1 MGIKQLSKVVADI
14 APGAIKQQ
22 EMKVRLTL
30 HLFLMHCLD
39 NLALHSFELLD
50 RFVEN

>member
-30 HLFLMHCLD
+30 HFFLMQCFD
-39 NLALHSFELLD
+39 NKALHSF
-50 RFVEN
+50 RITR

>member
-22 EMKVRLTL
+22 EMKVSI
-30 HLFLMHCLD
+30 
-39 NLALHSFELLD
+39 ALIE
-50 RFVEN
+50 